1 MPTID
6 FSTKSLKSLKIPGR
20 GPQDTITQVDYWD
33 RSTPGFGLRLSSTG
47 ARTWTF
53 MTRVLRDGRMT
64 KIRHVIGRYAER
76 DGEPGLTLAM
86 ARMKAHEVSKLVES
100 GGDPAQMKADA
111 KRQQLEESRDTFLS
125 LATAF
130 IGHCENRLAANT
142 VRERRR
148 YLLGSDCAVL
158 HPKPVVQITRRDVID
173 VVNQIEQRG
182 ATIAPNRALA
192 AMQAF
197 FGWCRQQARI
207 DTAPTDSV
215 KKPCREN
222 RRARHLYGSKRFNRP
237 SEIALAWQAFE
248 ECGEDGALPKL
259 LLLTGQRRGEVAG
272 MRYDELLDLDGHD
285 ARWLLPGE
293 RTKNGKP
300 HLIPLGPLAVRVI
313 RSVERVVGCA
323 YVMTCDGRRPRVG
336 FSKIKRVVDAKIA
349 AIIKRENSKR
359 YAGQFTE
366 RWTFH
371 DLRRTLKTGLA
382 ELRVGQEIRDA
393 LLNHSKPGMDSV
405 YDHSELDAAKRE
417 AILKWEDHIERLVT
431 SEGETHRL
439 DAQSNLVCNA

>member
-1 MPTID
+1 
-6 FSTKSLKSLKIPGR
+6 
-20 GPQDTITQVDYWD
+20 
-33 RSTPGFGLRLSSTG
+33 
-47 ARTWTF
+47 
-53 MTRVLRDGRMT
+53 
-64 KIRHVIGRYAER
+64 
-76 DGEPGLTLAM
+76 
-86 ARMKAHEVSKLVES
+86 
-100 GGDPAQMKADA
+100 
-111 KRQQLEESRDTFLS
+111 
-125 LATAF
+125 
-130 IGHCENRLAANT
+130 
-142 VRERRR
+142 
-148 YLLGSDCAVL
+148 
-158 HPKPVVQITRRDVID
+158 
-173 VVNQIEQRG
+173 
-182 ATIAPNRALA
+182 
-192 AMQAF
+192 
-197 FGWCRQQARI
+197 
-207 DTAPTDSV
+207 
-215 KKPCREN
+215 
-222 RRARHLYGSKRFNRP
+222 
-237 SEIALAWQAFE
+237 
-248 ECGEDGALPKL
+248 
-259 LLLTGQRRGEVAG
+259 
-272 MRYDELLDLDGHD
+272 LLDLDGHD